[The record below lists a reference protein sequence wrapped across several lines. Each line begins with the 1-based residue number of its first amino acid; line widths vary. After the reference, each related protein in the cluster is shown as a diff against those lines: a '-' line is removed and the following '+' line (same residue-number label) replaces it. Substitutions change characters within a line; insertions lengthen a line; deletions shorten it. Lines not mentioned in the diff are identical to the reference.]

1 MFKQLLM
8 FFLVMMLAVA
18 TVGCSEES
26 TEPTPTTGT
35 ISGKITFDGTW
46 PTTGNVQVSVYTTVA
61 PPAYVPAGPPEQ
73 SSDPIAEGTEYNFS
87 FEGLDFSSYAAVF
100 VSWRDP
106 ANPAGALL
114 LGMYQADASNSGM
127 NAFGLPV
134 AEPTAITLSADNAD
148 VSNIDIKADFN
159 LLP

>member
-1 MFKQLLM
+1 MLKQLLM
-8 FFLVMMLAVA
+8 LILVSMLAIA

-26 TEPTPTTGT
+26 TEPTPTSGT

-46 PTTGNVQVSVYTTVA
+46 PATGNVQVSVYTTLA
-61 PPAYVPAGPPEQ
+61 PPTFVPAGPPEQ

-87 FEGLDFSSYAAVF
+87 FEGLDFSTYAAVF

-106 ANPAGALL
+106 ANPAGAML

-127 NAFGLPV
+127 NAFGLPAV
-134 AEPTAITLSADNAD
+134 EPTAITLSADNAD
-148 VSNIDIKADFN
+148 VSGIDLRADFN
-159 LLP
+159 LVP